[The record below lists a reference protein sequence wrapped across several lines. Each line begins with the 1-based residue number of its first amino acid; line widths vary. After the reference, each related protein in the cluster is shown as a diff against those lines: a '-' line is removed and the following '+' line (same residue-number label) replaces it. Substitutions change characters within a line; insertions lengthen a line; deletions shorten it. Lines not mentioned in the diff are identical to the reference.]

1 MESEN
6 VLKVKEAAEYLR
18 ISTSLLHRLCSE
30 QQVPLHRIGRR
41 VLFFA
46 SELESWLRTGGTMPD
61 GTKKTIGVRRIKK
74 SYDRAG
80 NKKD

>member
-1 MESEN
+1 MDGEKI
-6 VLKVKEAAEYLR
+6 LQIKEAAEYLR
-18 ISTSLLHRLCSE
+18 ISTSLLRRLCSE

-61 GTKKTIGVRRIKK
+61 GTKKTVGVRRIKK

>member
-1 MESEN
+1 MDGEKI
-6 VLKVKEAAEYLR
+6 LQIKEAAEYLR
-18 ISTSLLHRLCSE
+18 ISTSLLRRLYSE

-46 SELESWLRTGGTMPD
+46 SELESWLKTGGTMPD
-61 GTKKTIGVRRIKK
+61 GTKKTIGVRRIKN

-80 NKKD
+80 NKKN